1 MQAIKLI
8 TRSLRLIRSVD
19 ADEAPEA
26 KAAEDAL
33 DALNQM
39 LIRWEADGISLGWAS
54 VSDVQDD
61 LPLPEEAIEAV
72 TFGLASQLAIE
83 YGVAP
88 EAKVE
93 QIAGRGYNA
102 LLRDNF
108 TDQGLSIR
116 VGGCGDRWDIHTDS
130 FGPRRY

>member
-8 TRSLRLIRSVD
+8 TRSLRLIRAID
-19 ADEAPEA
+19 ADEAPDA

-39 LIRWEADGISLGWAS
+39 LARWEADGVSLGWSRMVA
-54 VSDVQDD
+54 VQDE
-61 LPLPEEAIEAV
+61 LPLPEEAVEAV
-72 TFGLASQLAIE
+72 TFNLASQLAIE

-88 EAKVE
+88 EARVE
-93 QIAGRGYNA
+93 QISTRGYNA

-116 VGGCGDRWDIHTDS
+116 IGGCGDRWDIYTDS